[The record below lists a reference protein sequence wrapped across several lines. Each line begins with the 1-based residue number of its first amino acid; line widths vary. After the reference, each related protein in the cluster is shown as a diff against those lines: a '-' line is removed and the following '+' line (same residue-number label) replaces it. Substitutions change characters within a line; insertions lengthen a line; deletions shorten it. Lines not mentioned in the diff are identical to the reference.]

1 MTYKAKLIASLAFAT
16 FFLIAVSSF
25 ADNNQNGVNSQIN
38 WPSPGPSNFPTLLSS
53 DIVGHTDITFGSF
66 FNYYRHP
73 LGIDAVGS
81 DGTDWLVENA
91 FTADFLWAFGIVD
104 VLQVG
109 LVLPLVMYQN
119 GEGRI
124 PIRPPDTVP
133 GAFALSNSTLA
144 DIRFNVKIRFLGTKR
159 IDGKTKDPDKRD
171 LGLALDLGLAV
182 PTGDQRNFA
191 GDEGVVFFPNLILDF
206 HRCMV
211 SAAINLGARLRSS
224 ESEVYNPSPPPAG
237 TTPHAIIVVGHQGTF
252 GAGVTGHL
260 LKQRLLLSAEGLG
273 YFEFDDVNN
282 VAFEYRGAI
291 GYIPDKGKAIT
302 LWLGAGSSV
311 GADDFAGAP
320 QVRAFLSLT
329 YAPKEEFADMG
340 GLF

>member
-1 MTYKAKLIASLAFAT
+1 MTYKAKLLASLAFAT

-25 ADNNQNGVNSQIN
+25 ADDNQNGVNSQIN
-38 WPSPGPSNFPTLLSS
+38 WPSPGPSNFPTILSS
-53 DIVGHTDITFGSF
+53 DVVGHADITFGSF
-66 FNYYRHP
+66 FNYYRQP
-73 LGIDAVGS
+73 IGIDTVVGN
-81 DGTDWLVENA
+81 GTDWLVENA

-104 VLQVG
+104 VLQLG
-109 LVLPLVMYQN
+109 LVLPIVMYQN

-124 PIRPPDTVP
+124 PIRPPNTDP
-133 GAFALSNSTLA
+133 GAYALSTSTLA

-159 IDGKTKDPDKRD
+159 IDGKTKDPNKRD

-191 GDEGVVFFPNLILDF
+191 GDEGVVFFPNLIVDF

-224 ESEVYNPSPPPAG
+224 DSEVYNPSPPPAG
-237 TTPHAIIVVGHQGTF
+237 TTPHAIIAVGHQGTF

-273 YFEFDDVNN
+273 YFEFEDVSNI
-282 VAFEYRGAI
+282 AFEYRGAI
-291 GYIPDKGKAIT
+291 GYVPDKGKAIT

-311 GADDFAGAP
+311 GSDDFVGSP
-320 QVRAFLSLT
+320 QVRVFLSLT